1 MRLSYTADPPAFE
14 DPADA
19 AVANRV
25 AARRA
30 PFPLLELDLAL
41 LHSPPVADGWNS
53 FFGALRSQ
61 TSTITADLRELAISR
76 VAVIN
81 QAWYEWG
88 QHAPLA
94 TAAGVSDA
102 SLAVLLRETPFALS
116 DTTVVDAGLLTALQW
131 AALVYTDEM
140 TRNVAVADAT
150 FAHLQTLLNER
161 QIVELTAVIAGYNC
175 VSRFLVALDVGERNG
190 TGPDKGH

>member
-19 AVANRV
+19 AVAQRV

-30 PFPLLELDLAL
+30 PFPLLALDLAL
-41 LHSPPVADGWNS
+41 LHSPSVADGWNS
-53 FFGALRSQ
+53 FFGALRTQ
-61 TSTITADLRELAISR
+61 TSNITADLRELAISR

-81 QAWYEWG
+81 HAWYEWG

-102 SLAVLLRETPFALS
+102 GLAVLLQETPFTFD
-116 DTTVVDAGLLTALQW
+116 DTAAVDARLLTALQW
-131 AALVYTDEM
+131 AVLVYTDEM
-140 TRNVAVADAT
+140 TRNVQVADET
-150 FAHLQTLLNER
+150 FALLRTLFDER
-161 QIVELTAVIAGYNC
+161 QMVELTAVIAGYNC

-190 TGPDKGH
+190 TGPDAGQ